1 LHQEIEALVMTEII
15 EVEEMMEKEGRIE
28 VALTETY
35 I

>member
-1 LHQEIEALVMTEII
+1 LLQEIEALVMTETI
-15 EVEEMMEKEGRIE
+15 EVEEMMDKEGKID

>member
-1 LHQEIEALVMTEII
+1 LLQGIEALVMTKII
-15 EVEEMMEKEGRIE
+15 EVEGMMDKEGRIA